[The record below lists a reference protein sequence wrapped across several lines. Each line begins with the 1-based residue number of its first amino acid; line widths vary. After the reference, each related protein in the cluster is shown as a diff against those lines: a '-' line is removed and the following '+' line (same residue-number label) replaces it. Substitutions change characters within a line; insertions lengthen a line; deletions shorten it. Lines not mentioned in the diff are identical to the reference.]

1 MNSDIT
7 FDSICFGCDLTFN
20 MTEKKHTE
28 PTSVIY
34 SVRLKRR
41 DYYNLSKSKG
51 FLGLDLDL
59 IAFIEK

>member
-1 MNSDIT
+1 MFWLR
-7 FDSICFGCDLTFN
+7 FDFQHDR
-20 MTEKKHTE
+20 EKNTE

-41 DYYNLSKSKG
+41 DYNNLSKSKG